1 MPEQRWHIDKGIPV
15 FVLLGLLAQFAW
27 FSHRDGVR
35 ERTLIEHERRI
46 AEVEAQ
52 RNPERMATLEIQQIE
67 MKALM
72 LRLDSKVDRL
82 LERKAAER

>member
-1 MPEQRWHIDKGIPV
+1 MPEQRWHIDRGIPV
-15 FVLLGLLAQFAW
+15 AVLLTLLAQFAW

-35 ERTLIEHERRI
+35 ERTLVEHERRLS
-46 AEVEAQ
+46 AVEAQ
-52 RNPERMATLEIQQIE
+52 RAPERMATLENQQIE

-82 LERKAAER
+82 LERKGGPQ